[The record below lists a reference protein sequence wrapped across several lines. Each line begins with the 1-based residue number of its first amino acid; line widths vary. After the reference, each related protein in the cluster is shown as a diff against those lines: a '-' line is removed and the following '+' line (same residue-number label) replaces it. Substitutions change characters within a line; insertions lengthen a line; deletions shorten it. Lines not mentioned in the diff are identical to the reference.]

1 MPRTMNM
8 VPIDAGKLRAELQ
21 KRGFD
26 AAKASVEIGYAPSY
40 LASMVFKE
48 SAKGKLPERA
58 LILLFERL
66 NIRRES
72 IEIVERAATEEPE
85 TPPRA
90 ASFDWDKLYTT
101 IYQAVYDA
109 TLAAFN

>member
-85 TPPRA
+85 TPPPCSVIR
-90 ASFDWDKLYTT
+90 LG
-101 IYQAVYDA
+101 QALHDDLSSRVRRYA
-109 TLAAFN
+109 CCV